1 MSTAVA
7 KPESRR
13 GRLALAA
20 LLPLVGLALVSSVAV
35 VDPGADTVWL
45 FLPAL
50 TVILAPGVV
59 GFLILRRDDT
69 NRIGWL
75 LAAHSALVGT
85 GFSTPPEGSDAKWV
99 MVVAQISAGWWVLL
113 YLCLVLIG
121 YLFPTGHFRNARWR
135 RWVQVCLAGY
145 VLFVVGAMDD
155 PDTFHEAYPGRELPL
170 NVLPDVVSGVMG
182 MVGLLFVVASLVG
195 TVFCARARLRDA
207 SGDERLQLLWFSW
220 AAVSIPATIGCCWI
234 DFALTGGAG
243 TITILAICLLGSV
256 IPLVIGVAIL
266 RTRLFDI
273 ELVLSRT
280 LTYGVLTV
288 GVVGTYAL
296 VLLLTQRWVGNDS
309 VGGLIA
315 VGVVAVA
322 LLPAHGWLRRR
333 VERWVYG
340 DRSDPGLALRR
351 LAARVEG
358 ATDPAGVIDSVS
370 GSVVDALRVE
380 RAWIERDAV
389 PDGTDDDRVV
399 RVPLVH
405 RGERLGDLAVE
416 VPRGRNLSAADVA
429 LLHDLARHAA
439 VVVQAATLAADLQAS
454 RARLVTAREEERRRL
469 RRDLH
474 DGLGPSLAAIVLK
487 LNATQNRKDESA
499 RAELLS
505 QTLDEATSAISEVRR
520 LVDDLRPPAIDEVGL
535 IGAIRQRAASLTQG
549 SELAVD
555 VSGPASLPPL
565 PAAVEVAAFRI
576 AAEAMTNVSRHS
588 GATQCLVHVAVNGAF
603 ELTVSDNGRGARQGT
618 SSGVGWTSMSE
629 RAEELGGSC
638 TVTSRNGGGL
648 VVRALLPLTQAEAEA
663 GVEAGQP

>member
-1 MSTAVA
+1 MTSAVA
-7 KPESRR
+7 SPPRR
-13 GRLALAA
+13 GRLVLATI
-20 LLPLVGLALVSSVAV
+20 LPLVGLAMLATVSLQ
-35 VDPGADTVWL
+35 DPDEGGSWL
-45 FLPAL
+45 FLPTTL
-50 TVILAPGVV
+50 VILIPGVV
-59 GFLILRRDDT
+59 GFLVLRRDDG

-75 LAAHSALVGT
+75 LAAHAALVGT
-85 GFSTPPEGSDAKWV
+85 AFSTPTAGTDSTAMLV
-99 MVVAQISAGWWVLL
+99 MTQLSGGLWVLL
-113 YLCLVLIG
+113 YICLVLIG
-121 YLFPTGHFRNARWR
+121 YLFPTGHFRNQRWR
-135 RWVQVCLAGY
+135 RWVFACLAGY
-145 VLFVVGAMDD
+145 VLFVIGAAGDAE
-155 PDTFHEAYPGRELPL
+155 TFHEVYPGQDLPL
-170 NVLPDVVSGVMG
+170 TWLPPTVSGVIGLVG
-182 MVGLLFVVASLVG
+182 MFFVVASLVG
-195 TVFCARARLRDA
+195 TVVCARARLRDA

-220 AAVSIPATIGCCWI
+220 AALSIPATIVICWI
-234 DFALTGGAG
+234 DYALTGGAG
-243 TITILAICLLGSV
+243 ALTLLAVCLLGSV
-256 IPLVIGVAIL
+256 IPAVIGIAIL

-280 LTYGVLTV
+280 LTYAALTA
-288 GVVGTYAL
+288 GVVGIYAL
-296 VLLLTQRWVGNDS
+296 VLWLADRWVGNDTL
-309 VGGLIA
+309 GGLVA

-333 VERWVYG
+333 VERMVYG
-340 DRSDPGLALRR
+340 DRNEPGLALRR
-351 LAARVEG
+351 LADRVEG

-370 GSVVDALRVE
+370 GSVVDALRVD
-380 RAWIERDAV
+380 RAWVERDSV
-389 PDGTDDDRVV
+389 SGEGDEDRVV

-416 VPRGRNLSAADVA
+416 VPRGRALSTADLA

-487 LNATQNRKDESA
+487 LNAAQNRKDESA
-499 RAELLS
+499 RAELLR
-505 QTLDEATSAISEVRR
+505 QTLDEATAAISEVRR

-588 GATQCLVHVAVNGAF
+588 GATRCLVHVAVNGAF
-603 ELTVSDNGRGARQGT
+603 ELTVSDNGRGARSGT

-638 TVTSRNGGGL
+638 TVTSRSGGGL
-648 VVRALLPLTQAEAEA
+648 VVRAVLPLAQAGAQA